1 MPLDFS
7 VLLLSSVP
15 RIYSCELLW
24 HKKDDDHDD
33 SKCCKSQ
40 NFCVSFILRPR
51 QLCKEITSREQM
63 TREHYYAAV
72 SVLAQQAQKC
82 QNEGRQTNF
91 IALTAKIKGFTV
103 YLRQGIIY
111 HRGDCSP

>member
-1 MPLDFS
+1 
-7 VLLLSSVP
+7 
-15 RIYSCELLW
+15 
-24 HKKDDDHDD
+24 
-33 SKCCKSQ
+33 
-40 NFCVSFILRPR
+40 
-51 QLCKEITSREQM
+51 M